1 MKDVGI
7 REFKDHASSYLSG
20 GEALVVRKHGKVIR
34 FYLPVKGRRS
44 GEEELRSALREVS
57 ESLEELK
64 RDTGLSGEELVRELA
79 GGEEA
84 GREDG

>member
-7 REFKDHASSYLSG
+7 REFRDHASSYLSA
-20 GEALVVRKHGKVIR
+20 GEPLVVRKHGKVVG
-34 FYLPVKGRRS
+34 FYLPVKRRS
-44 GEEELRSALREVS
+44 GEEEVRSALRELS

-64 RDTGLSGEELVRELA
+64 RDTGLSEEDLVRELV

-84 GREDG
+84 GCEDG